1 MEIAAPADQHRA
13 AAAPATRKRPIS
25 YLPSRTLISSGIP
38 RRYSV
43 NNPVIGVDKLVHDE
57 EGAKP
62 WPEDGYRFVMANAPE
77 DFAPH
82 GLPRPLHGTT
92 RLRSGAH
99 APVDLVHD
107 GFNVRIGKLR
117 ELRHFVPLTL
127 EQMAEKGRRGPRS
140 LPEID
145 ERQALQRRSSRL
157 AMGAVAR
164 VAGHRACQRTRN
176 DHPWPSRDSGLRSPR
191 GQRRRWRDRGRAG
204 HERADGIALCPSHRQ
219 GRLGTCQPRPQ
230 RAAEEGAND

>member
-77 DFAPH
+77 D
-82 GLPRPLHGTT
+82 
-92 RLRSGAH
+92 LRRMAFLGHSTGQRAS
-99 APVDLVHD
+99 DLV
-107 GFNVRIGKLR
+107 RMR
-117 ELRHFVPLTL
+117 PSTWC
-127 EQMAEKGRRGPRS
+127 MTAS
-140 LPEID
+140 MC
-145 ERQALQRRSSRL
+145 ASASS
-157 AMGAVAR
+157 G
-164 VAGHRACQRTRN
+164 
-176 DHPWPSRDSGLRSPR
+176 SSGISC
-191 GQRRRWRDRGRAG
+191 
-204 HERADGIALCPSHRQ
+204 H
-219 GRLGTCQPRPQ
+219 
-230 RAAEEGAND
+230 